1 MIKIRLARK
10 GRTHHP
16 LYNIVVADVKAPRDG
31 RFIEKLGHYDPH
43 TAVTTVTMK
52 TDRMI
57 SWLFKGAQVTEKV
70 RNLCTNAGLLLTKHL
85 LEGLKKGAISKKTA
99 HQRLSLWQK
108 MIEKRKNPKI
118 NFTPSIPLGEL
129 LDAAPYVDAPVKKS
143 PTKPAKTTSKKAT
156 TAKTAQK
163 APPKATAKKEAATTK
178 LTAKAATSTAKTA
191 TNATGKKAA
200 SKAGAA
206 PAKGANSQAA
216 AKMQSTKITTDG
228 AP

>member
-52 TDRMI
+52 TDRMM
-57 SWLFKGAQVTEKV
+57 SWLFNGAQVTEKV
-70 RNLCTNAGLLLTKHL
+70 RHLCTNAGLLLTKHL

-108 MIEKRKNPKI
+108 MIEKRKKPKI

-129 LDAAPYVDAPVKKS
+129 IDATPYVDAPVKKK
-143 PTKPAKTTSKKAT
+143 PKKPAKTTSKKAT
-156 TAKTAQK
+156 TAKTTKTTQK
-163 APPKATAKKEAATTK
+163 AAPIKATAKKASADTK
-178 LTAKAATSTAKTA
+178 K
-191 TNATGKKAA
+191 
-200 SKAGAA
+200 
-206 PAKGANSQAA
+206 P
-216 AKMQSTKITTDG
+216 
-228 AP
+228 

>member
-1 MIKIRLARK
+1 MIKIRLARR

-52 TDRMI
+52 TDRI
-57 SWLFKGAQVTEKV
+57 ILWLFKGAQVTEKV

-108 MIEKRKNPKI
+108 MIEKRKKPKI

-129 LDAAPYVDAPVKKS
+129 IDAEPYIDAPVKKT
-143 PTKPAKTTSKKAT
+143 PKKPAKTNSKKAT
-156 TAKTAQK
+156 AAQTSEQ
-163 APPKATAKKEAATTK
+163 APLQATTQKEAPKAEDTPTKATPK
-178 LTAKAATSTAKTA
+178 P
-191 TNATGKKAA
+191 KKAA
-200 SKAGAA
+200 
-206 PAKGANSQAA
+206 PAD
-216 AKMQSTKITTDG
+216 TKPDTKE
-228 AP
+228 

>member
-16 LYNIVVADVKAPRDG
+16 LYSIVVADVRAPRDG

-99 HQRLSLWQK
+99 HQRLNLWQK
-108 MIEKRKNPKI
+108 MIEKRKKPKI

-129 LDAAPYVDAPVKKS
+129 IDAEPYVDAHVKKT
-143 PTKPAKTTSKKAT
+143 PKKPANTTSKKAS
-156 TAKTAQK
+156 
-163 APPKATAKKEAATTK
+163 
-178 LTAKAATSTAKTA
+178 AKAATAPAA
-191 TNATGKKAA
+191 TPKPKKAA
-200 SKAGAA
+200 
-206 PAKGANSQAA
+206 PADTEKPD
-216 AKMQSTKITTDG
+216 TKE
-228 AP
+228 